1 MSLQSSPK
9 PSLADEALRIISTA
23 QEREII
29 LRLMG
34 ALVVRMHCRKY
45 LHLHDAMKR
54 ELTDL
59 DFMTYRSC
67 AGRLTPFFVS
77 LGYAPDEHVL
87 AYFGDRRHK
96 YYGQDMRIMV
106 DVFIDNL
113 EMCHKI
119 LFDRRLE
126 LDFPTITLA
135 DFILEKMQIVQI
147 NEKDIKDTVVIMR
160 EHDVGDLDNETVN
173 ARYIARTLSDDWG
186 FYYTVTTNLGKV
198 KNSLSSVQ
206 VLSDQDRADVS
217 SKIDKLVSCIEEQ
230 PKSMR
235 WKMRAKIG
243 TKKKWYND
251 VEEVVR

>member
-1 MSLQSSPK
+1 
-9 PSLADEALRIISTA
+9 
-23 QEREII
+23 
-29 LRLMG
+29 
-34 ALVVRMHCRKY
+34 
-45 LHLHDAMKR
+45 
-54 ELTDL
+54 
-59 DFMTYRSC
+59 
-67 AGRLTPFFVS
+67 
-77 LGYAPDEHVL
+77 
-87 AYFGDRRHK
+87 
-96 YYGQDMRIMV
+96 
-106 DVFIDNL
+106 
-113 EMCHKI
+113 
-119 LFDRRLE
+119 
-126 LDFPTITLA
+126 
-135 DFILEKMQIVQI
+135 MQIVQI